1 MKALNRLRYGQRHA
15 FSPLKST
22 AEISPFFLSDFARQ
36 VTLARPLRRVKQN
49 TQTGKRQ
56 MSTNLPE
63 TKGGQ
68 PTKSGWWKL
77 GIFALVAIAAAV
89 LYSQFGSY
97 LSLAS
102 LAEQETALREFQ
114 TQHPVL
120 VFAIAFLIYVAV
132 TGMSLPGAAALTLM
146 YGWYFG
152 FAEGLFLVSFA
163 STAGATVAFLLSR
176 YLFRDAIMS
185 RFGDRLTKFN
195 ESLEQEGP
203 FYLFTLRL
211 IPAAPFFIVNAVM
224 GLTPLKIRTFW
235 WVSQL
240 GMLAGTAVFVY
251 AGSSVPNLTTLAEK
265 GVNAA
270 FSPTQMM
277 QLVAAF
283 VLLGVFPLIARWA
296 IKFWK
301 KDVAPLPTTQSNT
314 GE

>member
-1 MKALNRLRYGQRHA
+1 
-15 FSPLKST
+15 
-22 AEISPFFLSDFARQ
+22 
-36 VTLARPLRRVKQN
+36 
-49 TQTGKRQ
+49 

-63 TKGGQ
+63 ESSDNTA
-68 PTKSGWWKL
+68 KSGWWKL
-77 GIFALVAIAAAV
+77 GIFAIVVAAAAV

-102 LAEQETALREFQ
+102 LAEQETALREYQ

-120 VFAIAFLIYVAV
+120 VFGIAFLIYVAV

-152 FAEGLFLVSFA
+152 FTEGLFLVSFA
-163 STAGATVAFLLSR
+163 STAGATIAFLLSR

-185 RFGDRLTKFN
+185 RFGDRLAKFN

-224 GLTPLKIRTFW
+224 GLTPLKTRTFW

-277 QLVAAF
+277 QLVGAF

-301 KDVAPLPTTQSNT
+301 KGSAAESSTRPELNGKLQ
-314 GE
+314 